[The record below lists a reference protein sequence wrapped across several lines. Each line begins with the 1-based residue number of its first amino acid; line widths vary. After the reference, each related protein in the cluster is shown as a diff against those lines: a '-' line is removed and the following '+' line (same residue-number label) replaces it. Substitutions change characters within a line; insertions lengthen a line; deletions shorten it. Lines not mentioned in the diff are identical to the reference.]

1 MRVTTFASEKKG
13 SVNIACL
20 QMQKRKRKIFARR
33 RHAGRTFHIYI
44 YQYMREVFF
53 MENYAINTN
62 ELYNDIKNRTG
73 GEIYIGVLGPVRTG
87 KSTFI
92 KRFMEEMV
100 LPYMEDEHER
110 SRAQDELP
118 QSAGGRTITTTE
130 PKFIPNEAADVVLS
144 GDVPVSVRLIDCV
157 GYMVE
162 GAAGH
167 MEEDVERM
175 VKTPWFDY
183 EIPFTQAAEI
193 GTDKVMNDHS
203 TIGLVVTT
211 DGSFGEI
218 PRSSYLEAE
227 EKTILALK
235 KLRKP
240 FLVLVNSQ
248 KPYSEEAKRVAGE
261 ISDKYG
267 VAAVTVNCE
276 QLKKDD
282 IHMLLENVL
291 YEFPISSMEFYMPKW
306 VEMLPGDNRMKQDI
320 VGQVKGL
327 MKDYG
332 TIRDVL
338 KKPVEMA
345 SDYIKR
351 CKTDTVSLSDGEIR
365 IMLDV
370 EEAYYYEMLTEMVG
384 ETITD
389 EYQLI
394 SRLKDFA
401 VMKHEYAK
409 VLDAVNMVRIK
420 GYGVVTPDKDEIV
433 LEKPELIKHGNKFG
447 VKIRASSPSI
457 HMIRAN
463 IETEIAPIVGTQEQ
477 ANDLI
482 HFINQ
487 ADMEKGIWETNI
499 FGKTVEQLV
508 NDGITAKV
516 AVIGEESQL
525 KLQDTMQKIVN
536 DSNGGMVCIII

>member
-1 MRVTTFASEKKG
+1 MEHVSNTYDLYHD
-13 SVNIACL
+13 I
-20 QMQKRKRKIFARR
+20 QK
-33 RHAGRTFHIYI
+33 
-44 YQYMREVFF
+44 
-53 MENYAINTN
+53 
-62 ELYNDIKNRTG
+62 RTG

-92 KRFMEEMV
+92 KRFMEELV
-100 LPYMEDEHER
+100 LPYMEDEHAR
-110 SRAQDELP
+110 QRAQDEMP
-118 QSAGGRTITTTE
+118 QSAGGKTITTTE
-130 PKFIPNEAADVVLS
+130 PKFIPNEAAEVTLN
-144 GDVPVSVRLIDCV
+144 GDISVSVRLIDCV

-203 TIGLVVTT
+203 TIGLVITT
-211 DGSFGEI
+211 DGSIGEI
-218 PRSSYLEAE
+218 PRANYLEAE
-227 EKTILALK
+227 ERTILALK
-235 KLRKP
+235 KSGKP
-240 FLVLVNSQ
+240 FIVLVNSQ
-248 KPYSEEAKRVAGE
+248 KPYSEDAKKTAQEIGE
-261 ISDKYG
+261 KYD
-267 VAAVTVNCE
+267 VTAVTVNCE

-282 IHMLLENVL
+282 INMLLENVL

-306 VEMLPGDNRMKQDI
+306 VEMLPAENSMKAALVEGVRGMMREYD
-320 VGQVKGL
+320 
-327 MKDYG
+327 

-338 KKPVEMA
+338 EKPISLE
-345 SDYIKR
+345 SEYIRR
-351 CKTDTVSLSDGEIR
+351 CKTESVSLSNGSIR
-365 IMLDV
+365 VNLDV
-370 EEAYYYEMLTEMVG
+370 EEAYYYQMLTEMVG
-384 ETITD
+384 ENISD

-394 SRLKDFA
+394 SKLRSFA
-401 VMKHEYAK
+401 AMKKEYTK
-409 VLDAVNMVRIK
+409 VLDAVSMVRIK
-420 GYGVVTPDKDEIV
+420 GYGVVTPEKEEIH
-433 LEKPELIKHGNKFG
+433 LERPELIKHGNKFG
-447 VKIRASSPSI
+447 VKIKASSPSI

-477 ANDLI
+477 AEDLI
-482 HFINQ
+482 TYINQ
-487 ADMEKGIWETNI
+487 TDASNGMWDTNI